1 MSSKFLMEALKA
13 LMGIALQFLTVEQ
26 LKKFADMAFDFV
38 EDAVQDSSNTIDDTL
53 VLPVIN
59 RLRDAFDI
67 PDLPDN

>member
-1 MSSKFLMEALKA
+1 MEKILLQALKA
-13 LMGIALQFLTVEQ
+13 LLSVALQFLTADQ

-38 EDAVQDSSNTIDDTL
+38 EDAVQDSSNTIDDAL

-59 RLRDAFDI
+59 RLRVAFDI